1 MIYIKNFSEH
11 DLYTLNWHVYKS
23 ILCMFSLR
31 GPVTIAMYEG
41 TNANIIIMNTHA
53 NGNVVVSQD
62 TTSDS
67 DTGKILNTVVDKWC
81 LL

>member
-1 MIYIKNFSEH
+1 
-11 DLYTLNWHVYKS
+11 
-23 ILCMFSLR
+23 
-31 GPVTIAMYEG
+31 MYEG
-41 TNANIIIMNTHA
+41 TNANIIIMNTHTT